1 MASMAVS
8 ASACLR
14 PSIPSPLLLPP
25 TAFSNSTPFPKSHAE
40 SYFPLTLAPALATT
54 TKRPLL
60 FSPFVM
66 KHKTCEVVVVDKADR
81 KEEEEDEEEPSDT
94 FLYSF
99 TPLPLMFL
107 AALPGGT
114 ITLTLICFHFVS

>member
-8 ASACLR
+8 VSACLR
-14 PSIPSPLLLPP
+14 PSVPSPLLLPC
-25 TAFSNSTPFPKSHAE
+25 TAFSNSPPFLKSHVE
-40 SYFPLTLAPALATT
+40 SCFPLALAPALATA

-60 FSPFVM
+60 SAPFAM
-66 KHKTCEVVVVDKADR
+66 NHKTCEEAVVVVDKADR
-81 KEEEEDEEEPSDT
+81 EEEKEGEELSET

-114 ITLTLICFHFVS
+114 ITDTD